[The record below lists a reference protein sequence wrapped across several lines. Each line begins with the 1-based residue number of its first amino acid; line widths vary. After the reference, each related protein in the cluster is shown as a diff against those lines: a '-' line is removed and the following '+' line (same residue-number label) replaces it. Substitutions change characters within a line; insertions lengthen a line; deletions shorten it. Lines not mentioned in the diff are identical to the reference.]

1 MTLIAALEKEFGVQ
15 FPGYAIPE
23 LVSLDA
29 IVREVEKYQ
38 PQPA

>member
-1 MTLIAALEKEFGVQ
+1 MTLLTALEKEFGVQ

-29 IVREVEKYQ
+29 IVREVEKHQ